1 MFVLF
6 LLYRIVFFTWRHF
19 FFLFFIICILLVL
32 HVGNIYLV
40 IYFRCWMP
48 LGTCLMSKGIQ
59 FKSIRCSLRFLF
71 AEVILYALI
80 VFLLWT
86 IAATLFLKNTPQL
99 QSFSK
104 IFHVIS
110 WCFSFHSGTVLSI
123 YPLHHN
129 RLLTFPVHFSLM

>member
-48 LGTCLMSKGIQ
+48 LGTCLMSKEIQ

-80 VFLLWT
+80 VFYCGQLL
-86 IAATLFLKNTPQL
+86 LLY
-99 QSFSK
+99 FSK
-104 IFHVIS
+104 ILLNSNPISKSFMLFHGVSASSLVQFCQFI
-110 WCFSFHSGTVLSI
+110 LSI
-123 YPLHHN
+123 ITGCSHS
-129 RLLTFPVHFSLM
+129 RCTFL